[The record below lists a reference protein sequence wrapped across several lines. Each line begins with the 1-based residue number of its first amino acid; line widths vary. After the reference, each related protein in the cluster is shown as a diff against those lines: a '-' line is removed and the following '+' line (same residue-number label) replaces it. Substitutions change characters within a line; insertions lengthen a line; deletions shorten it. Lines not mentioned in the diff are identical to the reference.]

1 MLDKWE
7 IKVMYMTDSLEQ
19 AEILGVPVTILNSY
33 SHAVE
38 IVINRIKRRQKT
50 FCVAVNPIKIYH
62 AQSDMKLKRLITSAH
77 IHICDGIG
85 TAIAGRILY
94 GRKIERITGVQLFQ
108 ELIARAE
115 KERLKV
121 FLLGASQDVNDRACE
136 TLLAKHPNLQIVGRY
151 CGYFN
156 GNGKVI
162 NMINRSGANMLF
174 VAMGSPRQEHWIAE
188 HIDAV
193 RASFLMGIG
202 GTLDVVSGH
211 VKWAPKVFRRTGTEF
226 IYRLITDFK
235 RWRQQKI
242 LPKFVLLVLKSRF
255 VNGVNRCR
263 SKSLDVEYS
272 SED

>member
-1 MLDKWE
+1 
-7 IKVMYMTDSLEQ
+7 MTDSLEQ
-19 AEILGVPVTILNSY
+19 AEILGVPVTILSSY
-33 SHAVE
+33 SHAVK

-50 FCVAVNPIKIYH
+50 FCVAVNPIKICH
-62 AQSDMKLKRLITSAH
+62 AQSDIKLKQLINSAH
-77 IHICDGIG
+77 IHICDGVG

-94 GRKIERITGVQLFQ
+94 GRKIKRITGVQLFL

-136 TLLAKHPNLQIVGRY
+136 SLLARHPNLQIVGRY

-156 GNGKVI
+156 GNGKVVG
-162 NMINRSGANMLF
+162 MINRSGADMLF

-188 HIDAV
+188 HINAV
-193 RASFLMGIG
+193 QASFLMGIG

-211 VKWAPKVFRRTGTEF
+211 VKWAPKVFRRTGMEF
-226 IYRLITDFK
+226 IYRLIKEPK
-235 RWRQQKI
+235 RIKQQKV

-255 VNGVNRCR
+255 VNGASRCQ

-272 SED
+272 NED

>member
-1 MLDKWE
+1 MLNKRE
-7 IKVMYMTDSLEQ
+7 VRVMYMTDSLEQ
-19 AEILGVPVTILNSY
+19 AEILGVPVTILSSY
-33 SHAVE
+33 NHAVE

-50 FCVAVNPIKIYH
+50 FCVAVNPIKIWH
-62 AQSDMKLKRLITSAH
+62 AQSDMKLKQLIDSAH
-77 IHICDGIG
+77 MHICDGVG
-85 TAIAGRILY
+85 TAIAGRILC
-94 GRKIERITGVQLFQ
+94 GKKIERITGVQLFL
-108 ELIARAE
+108 ELIAKAE

-121 FLLGASQDVNDRACE
+121 FLLGASQDVNKRACE
-136 TLLAKHPNLQIVGRY
+136 SLLAKHPDLQIVGQYR
-151 CGYFN
+151 GYFN
-156 GNGKVI
+156 GNGKVVR
-162 NMINRSGANMLF
+162 MINRSGADMLF

-226 IYRLITDFK
+226 IYRLITDSK
-235 RWRQQKI
+235 RWRRQKV

-255 VNGVNRCR
+255 VNGASQCR